1 MARNVLAM
9 FDGLFQPLHLL
20 LVASLALVFL
30 IPGVFYLR
38 TLQKA
43 LARCSEQARTTS
55 PESVWL
61 MLIPLFNL
69 AYQFILVI
77 NVAKSLGNE
86 FARRGIA
93 SADREPGKSLGIA
106 MCVLNVCSLVPL
118 LGIPVGYAAL
128 FCWILYWVKVSGFS
142 GIVATPFPPT
152 QPSQSVV

>member
-1 MARNVLAM
+1 MLE
-9 FDGLFQPLHLL
+9 GLFQPLHLL
-20 LVASLALVFL
+20 LIMVLGLVFL
-30 IPGVFYLR
+30 IPGVFYLL

-43 LARCSEQARTTS
+43 LARCSQQARTTS

-69 AYQFILVI
+69 VYQFILVI

-93 SADREPGKSLGIA
+93 SADPEPGKSLGIA
-106 MCVLNVCSLVPL
+106 MCVLSVCGLIPW
-118 LGIPVGYAAL
+118 LGRAAAFAGL
-128 FCWILYWVKVSGFS
+128 FCWILYWVRVSDLS
-142 GIVATPFPPT
+142 RIIAIPFPPT